1 MIFLVY
7 GDCIYVKIY
16 WYFGNRK
23 LDRVKFCLKKGVF
36 IKVIINWLIKI
47 LI

>member
-23 LDRVKFCLKKGVF
+23 LDRVKFCLKKVF
-36 IKVIINWLIKI
+36 LLKWL
-47 LI
+47 LID